1 MVMWSMGITNAYTL
15 EASSAGSS
23 LRARAG
29 THYRAHDYELI
40 GQRFC
45 ETLLDYVDT
54 SPIKVG
60 EVEERN
66 GGGGGNGRGVKGRR
80 ECRCNFVSFFSSVYF
95 IASS

>member
-54 SPIKVG
+54 SPIKVSG
-60 EVEERN
+60 ERLKTWIRKADVQGCVFGWKSLELD
-66 GGGGGNGRGVKGRR
+66 
-80 ECRCNFVSFFSSVYF
+80 
-95 IASS
+95 